1 MSSGEDLNL
10 VYMILVICVLA
21 ILGFFLYKLNS
32 KVNEL
37 SEALINLKDELSLDE
52 NKKLDD
58 IDETPKVN
66 ELKESPVEEKAVEE
80 PPFEEKEELTD
91 LNP

>member
-32 KVNEL
+32 KVNDL
-37 SEALINLKDELSLDE
+37 SEVLINLKDELSLDE

-58 IDETPKVN
+58 IDETPKAD

-80 PPFEEKEELTD
+80 QPFEEKEELTD